1 MFQQL
6 FQLYYLKDLD
16 KLDKYRGKYMASTHD
31 YIKDIRNEN
40 IKIYI
45 NGKFYHRSEAK
56 ISVFDSGFLL
66 GDGVWEGIRL
76 HNGTLIHLDN
86 HIDRLFDG
94 AKSIAMKMHLTKT
107 QIINAIWLTL
117 KENNMNSDTHIRL
130 IVSRGIKSTPY
141 QHPKV
146 TISDPTIVIIPEYKR
161 PNKDV
166 IDKGIRLVSVQTRR
180 DSGVQ
185 DPKINSLSKMN
196 CISACI
202 EAEKLGAEEGLM
214 LDPHGF
220 VSTCNSTNFFI
231 VVNKEIWTSTGE
243 HCLNGVTRGA
253 IIDLCRRNNILVYEK
268 NFGIED
274 VYNADEA
281 FVTGTFAGVIPVTE
295 IDGKNMGK
303 GSKVQLTKQIQCWY
317 TNDIKNLT

>member
-1 MFQQL
+1 
-6 FQLYYLKDLD
+6 
-16 KLDKYRGKYMASTHD
+16 MASTHD
-31 YIKDIRNEN
+31 YVKDSRNDN

-45 NGKFYHRSEAK
+45 NGEYYHRSEAK

-76 HNGTLIHLDN
+76 NNNKLIHLET
-86 HIDRLFDG
+86 HIDRLFVG
-94 AKSIAMKMHLTKT
+94 AKSIAMEIHLSKEE
-107 QIINAIWLTL
+107 IINAIWSTL
-117 KENNMNSDTHIRL
+117 KENNMSSDTHIRL

-146 TISDPTIVIIPEYKR
+146 TISPPTIVIIPEYKR

-180 DSGVQ
+180 DSAVQ

-202 EAEKLGAEEGLM
+202 EAENLGAEEGLM

-231 VVNKEIWTSTGE
+231 VVNNEIWTSTGE
-243 HCLNGVTRGA
+243 YCLNGVTRGA
-253 IIDLCRRNNILVYEK
+253 IISLCKENNITVYEK
-268 NFGIED
+268 NFLIQD
-274 VYNADEA
+274 VYNANEA
-281 FVTGTFAGVIPVTE
+281 FVTGTFAGVIPVVE
-295 IDGKNMGK
+295 IDGRIMNK
-303 GSKVQLTKQIQCWY
+303 GYLTNELQNLY
-317 TNDIKNLT
+317 ANDIKNLS

>member
-1 MFQQL
+1 MYQQL

-16 KLDKYRGKYMASTHD
+16 KLGNYEGINMASTHD

-76 HNGTLIHLDN
+76 HEGTLIHLDT

-94 AKSIAMKMHLTKT
+94 ARSIAMKMHLTKME
-107 QIINAIWLTL
+107 IINAIWLTL
-117 KENNMNSDTHIRL
+117 KENNMKSDTHIRL

-166 IDKGIRLVSVQTRR
+166 IAKGIRLVSVQTRR

-214 LDPHGF
+214 LDSNGF

-253 IIDLCRRNNILVYEK
+253 IIDLCRQNNILVYEK

-295 IDGKNMGK
+295 IDGKNMGE
-303 GSKVQLTKQIQCWY
+303 GSKGQLTKQIQIWY
-317 TNDIKNLT
+317 TNDIKNST

>member
-1 MFQQL
+1 
-6 FQLYYLKDLD
+6 
-16 KLDKYRGKYMASTHD
+16 MASTHD
-31 YIKDIRNEN
+31 YVKDSRNDN

-45 NGKFYHRSEAK
+45 NGEYYHRSEAK

-76 HNGTLIHLDN
+76 HNNKLIHLET
-86 HIDRLFDG
+86 HIDRLFVG
-94 AKSIAMKMHLTKT
+94 AKSISMKIHLSKEE
-107 QIINAIWLTL
+107 IINALWSTL
-117 KENNMNSDTHIRL
+117 KENNMSSDTHIRL

-146 TISDPTIVIIPEYKR
+146 TISTPTIVIIPEYKR

-180 DSGVQ
+180 DSAVQ

-202 EAEKLGAEEGLM
+202 EAENLGAEEGLM

-231 VVNKEIWTSTGE
+231 VVNDEIWTSTGE
-243 HCLNGVTRGA
+243 YCLNGVTRGA
-253 IIDLCRRNNILVYEK
+253 IISLCKENNITVYEK
-268 NFGIED
+268 NFLIQD
-274 VYNADEA
+274 VYNANEA
-281 FVTGTFAGVIPVTE
+281 FVTGTFAGVIPVVE
-295 IDGKNMGK
+295 IDGRRMNK
-303 GSKVQLTKQIQCWY
+303 GYLTNELQNLY
-317 TNDIKNLT
+317 TNDIKNLS